1 MKIIGMYD
9 PYDLQII
16 IDNSNYELHFILIVW
31 QLDIDGHV
39 APAAVPE
46 SLFCLGLNISKA
58 KLNLKLKFLVFTL
71 HSYDRWNAVTVFQT
85 ISPMHWAVWDETFA
99 FQLIGMNKLTF
110 LIDAFNLVANW
121 FVNFKKFKWFLM
133 NCEKVEI
140 GFSFIQ
146 MLII

>member
-16 IDNSNYELHFILIVW
+16 IDNSKYELHFILIVW

-58 KLNLKLKFLVFTL
+58 KLNLKLKFLLEENHFGRLFPEMRFV
-71 HSYDRWNAVTVFQT
+71 
-85 ISPMHWAVWDETFA
+85 I
-99 FQLIGMNKLTF
+99 LTKSKPA
-110 LIDAFNLVANW
+110 L
-121 FVNFKKFKWFLM
+121 
-133 NCEKVEI
+133 
-140 GFSFIQ
+140 FS
-146 MLII
+146 